1 MDFSEKP
8 ILILVVGPTA
18 VGKTN
23 LCLNLAKK
31 FDTEIISCD
40 SRQFYREMNLG
51 TAKPTKEELSEVLHH
66 MINSHSIEENYD
78 VKSFEEDALELLDQL
93 FQKHRVVIMTGGS
106 GLFADAVTEG
116 MDEMPEIPAG
126 IREQVIKEYQKKGLE
141 FLQEE
146 VKRLDPAYFELVDQ
160 QNPQRLMRAM
170 EVCRGT
176 GKTFSSFRV
185 KSKIERSFKT
195 IKIGLNRD
203 RDELYSRIDL
213 RMDQMVETGLFE
225 EAESLFDKR
234 HLNSLQ
240 TVGYQEIF
248 AMLEGK
254 YDREEAIRLLKRNS
268 RRYAKRQLTWF
279 RRDEKI
285 HWFHPD
291 QEDEIIAFIENQ
303 IS

>member
-1 MDFSEKP
+1 MDISEKP

-51 TAKPTKEELSEVLHH
+51 TAKPTKEELNEVPHH
-66 MINSHSIEENYD
+66 LINSHSIEQNYD

-93 FQKHRVVIMTGGS
+93 FQKNQVVIMTGGS

-116 MDEMPEIPAG
+116 MDEMPEIPVG
-126 IREQVIKEYQKKGLE
+126 IREDVIKEYEEKGLE
-141 FLQEE
+141 YLQNE
-146 VKRLDPAYFELVDQ
+146 VKTLDPAYFEIVDQ
-160 QNPQRLMRAM
+160 QNPQRLMRAL

-185 KSKIERSFKT
+185 KSKIERPFKT

-203 RDELYSRIDL
+203 RDELYARIDL
-213 RMDQMVETGLFE
+213 RMDQMVAAGLFE

-240 TVGYQEIF
+240 TVGYQEVF
-248 AMLEGK
+248 GMLEGK

-291 QEDEIIAFIENQ
+291 QENEIIAFIEDQ

>member
-93 FQKHRVVIMTGGS
+93 FQKHQVVIMTGGS

-126 IREQVIKEYQKKGLE
+126 IREQVIKEYQEKGLE

-146 VKRLDPAYFELVDQ
+146 VKRLDPNYFELVDQ
-160 QNPQRLMRAM
+160 QNPQRLMRAV
-170 EVCRGT
+170 EVCWGT

-185 KSKIERSFKT
+185 KSKIERPFKT

>member
-1 MDFSEKP
+1 MDISKKP

-51 TAKPTKEELSEVLHH
+51 TAKPTREELKEVPHH

-78 VKSFEEDALELLDQL
+78 VKSFEEDSLELLDQL
-93 FQKHRVVIMTGGS
+93 FQKHKVVIMTGGS

-116 MDEMPEIPAG
+116 MDEMPEITAG
-126 IREQVIKEYQKKGLE
+126 IREELIKEYQEKGLE
-141 FLQEE
+141 FLQNE
-146 VKRLDPAYFELVDQ
+146 VKRLDPDYFEIVDQ
-160 QNPQRLMRAM
+160 QNPQRLMRAL

-176 GKTFSSFRV
+176 GKTFSSFRM
-185 KSKIERSFKT
+185 KIKIERPFET

-213 RMDQMVETGLFE
+213 RMDLMVEAGLFE

-234 HLNSLQ
+234 NLNSLQ

-248 AMLEGK
+248 GMLEGK

>member
-1 MDFSEKP
+1 MDISEKP

-51 TAKPTKEELSEVLHH
+51 TAKPTKEELNEVSHH
-66 MINSHSIEENYD
+66 LINSHSIEENYD

-93 FQKHRVVIMTGGS
+93 FLKHKVVIMTGGS

-116 MDEMPEIPAG
+116 MDEMPEIPVG
-126 IREQVIKEYQKKGLE
+126 TREEVIKDYQEKGLE
-141 FLQEE
+141 FLQNE
-146 VKRLDPAYFELVDQ
+146 VKRLDPEYFEMVDQ
-160 QNPQRLMRAM
+160 QNPQRLMRAL

-185 KSKIERSFKT
+185 KSKVERPFKT
-195 IKIGLNRD
+195 IKIGLKRD
-203 RDELYSRIDL
+203 REELYSRIDL
-213 RMDQMVETGLFE
+213 RMDQMVESGLFE
-225 EAESLFDKR
+225 EAKSLFDKR

-248 AMLEGK
+248 GMLESK

-291 QEDEIIAFIENQ
+291 QEDEIIAFIVNQ